1 LVHDRHKRKF
11 LVTLHTFG
19 FLQSFGFEFAT
30 GWLGEIFHS
39 IFLGLLKFYFENF
52 TNFFILAVNRKPQHL
67 CLIADAQLKLLDKIL
82 IIQ

>member
-1 LVHDRHKRKF
+1 MVHDRHKRKF

-19 FLQSFGFEFAT
+19 FLQSFGLEFAT

-39 IFLGLLKFYFENF
+39 IFLGLLKL
-52 TNFFILAVNRKPQHL
+52 NFFILAVNRKPQHL